1 MKISER
7 AKRIWKYL
15 VYAVLAIIA
24 ITAIAVVWNKWF
36 SRTRIAFI
44 NYQATTLG
52 EISKANNN
60 PFVIIEELP
69 LDKLDDLD
77 DYDMVFMNAMG
88 IRITEEQRERIQLAG
103 WTGTNILTTMSVN
116 PDNYIVSVDS
126 ITADTLNAYLRC
138 FS

>member
-7 AKRIWKYL
+7 AKRIWKFI

-60 PFVIIEELP
+60 PFQLPITVIILQFAVQRQHIRSKSSSAEEA
-69 LDKLDDLD
+69 K
-77 DYDMVFMNAMG
+77 
-88 IRITEEQRERIQLAG
+88 
-103 WTGTNILTTMSVN
+103 
-116 PDNYIVSVDS
+116 
-126 ITADTLNAYLRC
+126 
-138 FS
+138 